1 MSRRCLAALAVLGA
15 ALVAGALLACARPP
29 EAPPGSEGAT
39 AAGER
44 LWIDVRDPRA
54 FAAGHHPG
62 ALNLQWG
69 WGQLAARIAAYVPD
83 RSTPLAVRASSPAE
97 ARRAIEFL
105 RERGYREVVSAPA
118 ATREDARLELWTAAE
133 LRARLAGEDPPIVI
147 DVRSPAEQAD
157 GSIPGALLWGEDDP
171 PRRVAELDPTREYA
185 LVCEGG
191 YRSSQAASLMLR
203 RGFRRV
209 ANVIDGMA
217 GWRRLR

>member
-1 MSRRCLAALAVLGA
+1 MNRRGLLHLLLALCSALLG
-15 ALVAGALLACARPP
+15 GALCACARPP
-29 EAPPGSEGAT
+29 EAPPEGAGS
-39 AAGER
+39 AGER

-54 FAAGHHPG
+54 FAAGHHPV

-83 RSTPLAVRASSPAE
+83 RSTPLALRASSPAE

-105 RERGYREVVSAPA
+105 RERGYRDVAPAPA
-118 ATREDARLELWTAAE
+118 AAPEDARLDLWTAAE
-133 LRARLAGEDPPIVI
+133 LRARLGGTSPPIVI

-157 GSIPGALLWGEDDP
+157 GSSPGALLWGEDDP
-171 PRRVAELDPTREYA
+171 PRRVAELDPAREYA
-185 LVCEGG
+185 LICEGG

-217 GWRRLR
+217 GWRRLP